1 MKRVKKVTGLL
12 IILAISM
19 LWVQGTIYA
28 GEMIEN
34 GDFESG
40 MSGWDPHHSKG
51 SGAAGVVYAASSD
64 TRPGSTGSK
73 SLQIDTTTEFSDSNW
88 IRQAVG
94 GLKGGH
100 KYRISIWYKVVSGG
114 DPDGPISSVVT
125 RDMKNDTNQDRMDLT
140 FGMTIADTW
149 KYISDEFTAHSS
161 TTPEDYYRMMVHLY
175 PRGEGGKGGRVL
187 VDDFSL
193 LEFTPSAVDAGM
205 VDGVMAK
212 LSTQRADVKGKRS
225 GGVEAGILDGFPYL
239 RNEQVVYLWARAE
252 NGGGLLRVRDLRS
265 GKELLGVEEPK
276 AALWNVDMKRKVG
289 SPSSYNNVGVPCE
302 VNFDAGGGEG
312 KLSFRWPRRDM
323 DVKVETRLR
332 NGESLARFRIT
343 INAPGGDMGL
353 LTVTFPI
360 VKGIRP
366 LAKDPADDRVLYAYQ
381 TGYLRPS
388 PLTTGQALS
397 ARYCIEY
404 YMQFTALIGG
414 GRGLYLGEHDGTA
427 AEKVFEWIPDTGA
440 QTLGYSVSHPV
451 LNWGAREPVTRYVSP
466 GAIVLG
472 PFRGGWYDAARIYRR
487 WALTAPWCAK
497 GPMCQRN
504 DYPKWFL
511 NTDYWVSGHLDG
523 TDGMRVELANRDSF
537 DFPITITHDGGYYAQ
552 PYQHDLD
559 PEYFPPRPGSI
570 NYQRMLGEL
579 RARGARVIPY
589 VMGWMWNA
597 ASEDYQ
603 RRGAKEKGAMLGS
616 EDPESALWAELSPG
630 EENIGMC
637 PASQLWRD
645 KLTEVSVEFVKR
657 YRTGGVYFD
666 YFTAHL
672 HDCFNP
678 SHGHALGGGNYWT
691 SGVNGLFKQVRETVH
706 KIDPGAIFY
715 SEDLAE
721 SCIDVLDAH
730 FQGSFSSDAPIW
742 QVVYHD
748 YTQLISGLHWQE
760 DRTLVLGRQWLY
772 GHINQLPGGGAFSG
786 ARPETTQWYRNLLR
800 CSHEFARPY
809 LGYGEMLRSP
819 VVSGDLP
826 TLTTQEGPNG
836 PVTARAV
843 EGTAWRASDGSV
855 GIFFFNYENQA
866 HRFTWETNLADIA
879 GFDAAK
885 QLQITQWTVNQGE
898 KQMSQTKGG
907 LISDTADIGPLGLI
921 ALKLKVIK

>member
-88 IRQAVG
+88 IRQSVK

-100 KYRISIWYKVVSGG
+100 KYRISLWYKVVSGG
-114 DPDGPISSVVT
+114 APDGPIKEAVA
-125 RDMKNDTNQDRMDLT
+125 RDMKNDTNQDRQDLN
-140 FGMTIADTW
+140 FNMTTADTW
-149 KYISDEFTAHSS
+149 KYISTSFITNPS
-161 TTPEDYYRMMVHLY
+161 TTPEDFYRMVVVFS
-175 PRGEGGKGGRVL
+175 PRDKGGKGGRIL

-193 LEFTPSAVDAGM
+193 WDFTPLA
-205 VDGVMAK
+205 
-212 LSTQRADVKGKRS
+212 ADTGRVGGASEVS
-225 GGVEAGILDGFPYL
+225 GPTLG
-239 RNEQVVYLWARAE
+239 NEKVAYRWATPE
-252 NGGGLLRVRDLRS
+252 NGGGLL
-265 GKELLGVEEPK
+265 
-276 AALWNVDMKRKVG
+276 A
-289 SPSSYNNVGVPCE
+289 
-302 VNFDAGGGEG
+302 
-312 KLSFRWPRRDM
+312 
-323 DVKVETRLR
+323 
-332 NGESLARFRIT
+332 
-343 INAPGGDMGL
+343 INDRANSTGL
-353 LTVTFPI
+353 LAAKSPAPVWWRVQLKDRPEITNTDLPCKVSAQAGALTFTWTGDIRVI
-360 VKGIRP
+360 VNARLGANDTLLQADIRVDSLKKGVGLREVVFPVVDGISP
-366 LAKDPADDRVLYAYQ
+366 LTKDAAGDRVLYAMR
-381 TGYLRPS
+381 TGYTRPS

-826 TLTTQEGPNG
+826 VLTMQGLDGPF
-836 PVTARAV
+836 TARAV

-855 GIFFFNYENQA
+855 GIFFFNYEKQA
-866 HRFTWETNLADIA
+866 HRFTWETDLAEIA

-885 QLQITQWTVNQGE
+885 QLQITQWTADQGQKPL
-898 KQMSQTKGG
+898 KQIKGG
-907 LISDTADIGPLGLI
+907 LIGETTEIPPLGLI
-921 ALKLKVIK
+921 ALKLEVIP